1 MHALVD
7 CLDPGLTQHVLRT
20 PDLTG
25 GGDEDDGAF
34 VAGTCGTTRAVQ
46 VVLGIAR
53 RIDLQDEVDVV
64 DVDAACSD
72 IGCDEEVDLAF
83 LEVGDRFCAGSLGL
97 AAVQRLD
104 ADAEI
109 GEFIRPLL
117 DPKLCPCEADSAAV
131 AFGDVVHDLRLFARV
146 HDEQVM
152 GHRRHRS
159 GLRISGMLHRVTQVR
174 LHELV
179 DAAVERRREQQ
190 PLPIRCDE
198 IHEFLDLVHEAH
210 VGHLV
215 GFVEHGDR
223 NFGEIHRTLVHQI
236 DEPTRRGDNDVCASL
251 EALDLPLVRRATD
264 DELHRQL
271 RLMCERCQC
280 IAHLHGEFTGW
291 HEHHGPRELRA

>member
-1 MHALVD
+1 MGQSVREVPRGDHLRAL
-7 CLDPGLTQHVLRT
+7 T
-20 PDLTG
+20 
-25 GGDEDDGAF
+25 AW
-34 VAGTCGTTRAVQ
+34 
-46 VVLGIAR
+46 
-53 RIDLQDEVDVV
+53 
-64 DVDAACSD
+64 
-72 IGCDEEVDLAF
+72 
-83 LEVGDRFCAGSLGL
+83 
-97 AAVQRLD
+97 
-104 ADAEI
+104 
-109 GEFIRPLL
+109 
-117 DPKLCPCEADSAAV
+117 EA
-131 AFGDVVHDLRLFARV
+131 AFGERDRTDIDRC
-146 HDEQVM
+146 
-152 GHRRHRS
+152 S
-159 GLRISGMLHRVTQVR
+159 P
-174 LHELV
+174 HE
-179 DAAVERRREQQ
+179 DCA
-190 PLPIRCDE
+190 IRCDE